1 MHAQH
6 RDWVKVAPLGAGF
19 SVMMPT
25 MPTEA
30 VESKELFTEHSF
42 VTNTGTTLL
51 IAVYFDYAPSMK
63 MNEVA
68 ELVANRD
75 SFLKGVNAQL
85 ISSKEI
91 KLDGR
96 AGLEF
101 TGEDERRLYRSRVY
115 IFGNRV
121 HQIAGVIL
129 KSDEDTENVDRFFA
143 SFAFT
148 PITDV
153 RGKP

>member
-1 MHAQH
+1 MPAQ
-6 RDWVKVAPLGAGF
+6 RREWVKVAPLDGGF
-19 SVMMPT
+19 SILMPIR
-25 MPTEA
+25 PTEA
-30 VESKELFTEHSF
+30 VETKEQFTIHSF
-42 VTNTGTTLL
+42 VAATGTTLL

-63 MNEVA
+63 MNGA
-68 ELVANRD
+68 GELAANRD

-101 TGEDERRLYRSRVY
+101 TGEDERRLYKSRVY

-121 HQIAGVIL
+121 HQIASVIL

-143 SFAFT
+143 SFVFT
-148 PITDV
+148 AITDAH
-153 RGKP
+153 GKP